1 MPFGQLVIGSPG
13 AGKTTYCDGLHQF
26 LTALKRPISIVN
38 LDPANGKRLP
48 YPCAINIADL
58 ITVKD
63 VMNELGLGPNG
74 AMLYCIEYLEENFDW
89 LEKRLNDLGDEAYV
103 AFDLPGQVELSTNHA
118 SLRRILERL
127 QKRDW
132 RLVAVHLLDAS
143 HITDASRY
151 VSLLLL
157 SLRAMLTLELPH
169 INVLSKVDLLGGA
182 AAQIGR
188 RNPGSIGSDDDSD
201 NEEDENSEIANEE
214 KDNTLAPQGGL
225 PFKLDFYTEVQD
237 LDYLVDHLNSS
248 MGPRRTARFAELN
261 EKICGIIEEFGL
273 VQFET
278 LAVEDKRSMIRL
290 QRILDKA
297 TGYVYIEHPDNKS
310 TNESNGKIT
319 SQTGAEGLR
328 DVKLPGQEDPSLAA
342 YELNSGSRRG
352 TAASAAALFSV
363 ADRGAPIGWGSGL
376 DVHERWLDH
385 REEWDEIE
393 EKERFELQQRWQERQ
408 AQEAKE
414 SEAFEKELLNLK
426 PIKERS

>member
-1 MPFGQLVIGSPG
+1 
-13 AGKTTYCDGLHQF
+13 
-26 LTALKRPISIVN
+26 
-38 LDPANGKRLP
+38 
-48 YPCAINIADL
+48 
-58 ITVKD
+58 
-63 VMNELGLGPNG
+63 MNELGLGPNG

-132 RLVAVHLLDAS
+132 RLAAVHLLDAS

-169 INVLSKVDLLGGA
+169 INVLSKVDLLGDA
-182 AAQIGR
+182 AAQI
-188 RNPGSIGSDDDSD
+188 
-201 NEEDENSEIANEE
+201 
-214 KDNTLAPQGGL
+214 GGL

-319 SQTGAEGLR
+319 SQTGAEGDR
-328 DVKLPGQEDPSLAA
+328 SLAA

-385 REEWDEIE
+385 REEWDEIQ

>member
-63 VMNELGLGPNG
+63 VMEELGLGPNG

-89 LEKRLNDLGDEAYV
+89 LEKRLDDLGDDAYV
-103 AFDLPGQVELSTNHA
+103 AFDLPGQVELSTNHG
-118 SLRRILERL
+118 SLRRILEKL

-169 INVLSKVDLLGGA
+169 INVLSKIDLLGDA
-182 AAQIGR
+182 ASRIR
-188 RNPGSIGSDDDSD
+188 RRDAGSIGSDDESD
-201 NEEDENSEIANEE
+201 DDDKSEATDEE
-214 KDNTLAPQGGL
+214 KDNTLAPRGGL
-225 PFKLDFYTEVQD
+225 PFKLDFYTDVQN

-261 EKICGIIEEFGL
+261 EKICEIIEEFGL

-278 LAVEDKRSMIRL
+278 LAVEDKQSMIRL

-297 TGYVYIEHPDNKS
+297 TGYVYIEHPSNK
-310 TNESNGKIT
+310 TANESKGKIT

-328 DVKLPGQEDPSLAA
+328 DVTLPGQEDPSLAA
-342 YELNSGSRRG
+342 YEPNPGSRRG

-363 ADRGAPIGWGSGL
+363 ADRGAPSGWGSAL

-385 REEWDEIE
+385 REEWEEVE
-393 EKERFELQQRWQERQ
+393 EKERLELQQRWQERQ
-408 AQEAKE
+408 AQEAKQN
-414 SEAFEKELLNLK
+414 EAFEKEALHLK

>member
-1 MPFGQLVIGSPG
+1 MPFGQLIIGSPG

-63 VMNELGLGPNG
+63 VMEELGLGPNG

-89 LEKRLNDLGDEAYV
+89 LEKRLDDLGDDAYV
-103 AFDLPGQVELSTNHA
+103 AFDLPGQVELSTNHG
-118 SLRRILERL
+118 SLRRILEKL

-169 INVLSKVDLLGGA
+169 INVLSKIDLLGDA
-182 AAQIGR
+182 AAHVNR
-188 RNPGSIGSDDDSD
+188 RNPGSVGSDDGSDDDD
-201 NEEDENSEIANEE
+201 NSEATDEE
-214 KDNTLAPQGGL
+214 RHNTLAPQGGL
-225 PFKLDFYTEVQD
+225 PFKLDFYTDVQN

-261 EKICGIIEEFGL
+261 EKICEMIEEFGL

-278 LAVEDKRSMIRL
+278 LAVEDKQSMIRL

-297 TGYVYIEHPDNKS
+297 TGYVYIEHPSNK
-310 TNESNGKIT
+310 NANQNKGKIT
-319 SQTGAEGLR
+319 SQTGAEELR
-328 DVKLPGQEDPSLAA
+328 DITLPGQEDPSLAA
-342 YELNSGSRRG
+342 YEANPGSRRG

-363 ADRGAPIGWGSGL
+363 ADRGAPSGWGSAL

-385 REEWDEIE
+385 REEWEEIE
-393 EKERFELQQRWQERQ
+393 EKERLELQQRWQERQ
-408 AQEAKE
+408 AQEAKQR
-414 SEAFEKELLNLK
+414 EAFEKEAVNLK